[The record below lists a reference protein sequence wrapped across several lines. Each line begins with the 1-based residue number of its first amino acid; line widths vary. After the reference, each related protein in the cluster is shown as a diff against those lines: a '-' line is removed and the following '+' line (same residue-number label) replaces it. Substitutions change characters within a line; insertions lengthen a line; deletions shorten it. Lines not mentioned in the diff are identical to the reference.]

1 MARSTFDRQTAVM
14 TTDSEGEGE
23 SSPRPAVD
31 KDRLAPSW
39 IGRWT
44 PALVAAV
51 IVVVVVI
58 VALNS

>member
-1 MARSTFDRQTAVM
+1 MM
-14 TTDSEGEGE
+14 TTDPEGDGE
-23 SSPRPAVD
+23 SPARPAVD
-31 KDRLAPSW
+31 KARLAPNW

-58 VALNS
+58 VALSR